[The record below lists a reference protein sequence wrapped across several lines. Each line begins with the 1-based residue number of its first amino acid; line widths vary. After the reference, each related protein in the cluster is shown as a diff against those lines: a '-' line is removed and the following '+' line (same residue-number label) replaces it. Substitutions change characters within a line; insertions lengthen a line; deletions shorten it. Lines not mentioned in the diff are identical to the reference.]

1 MVILIVSIISLC
13 ALLEFLTLKEAF
25 TEILGNANFIMVKN
39 YKLISL
45 YVIVSILLFPV
56 TLISTIIP
64 NCRAMWFDI
73 LCNSIQRNFKW
84 FFI

>member
-1 MVILIVSIISLC
+1 MVILIVLIMILC
-13 ALLEFLTLKEAF
+13 ALLEFLTLKEALK
-25 TEILGNANFIMVKN
+25 EVLNNANYIMVKN

-45 YVIVSILLFPV
+45 YVIVSMVLFPV

-73 LCNSIQRNFKW
+73 LCNSIQRNFK
-84 FFI
+84 